1 MYPSFFGKYT
11 SSFQVAENQ
20 STDLEKNDLQI
31 GVGTAD
37 NTGSSVEFSSMVHS
51 MGLVNLTLGSKTVPS
66 TRVFKPGSTS
76 EILFDR
82 APTTSI
88 TATSNFTASV
98 ASNSASLRNK
108 STGIYLLVG
117 KPSTTVTFT
126 GNSSEKYT
134 WNATYTFS
142 KNTGNI
148 KTATPSRE
156 YDNAGWGFDYTGAVQ
171 TFTAPVTGT
180 YKLECWGA
188 SGSDD
193 PYGKGA
199 IPGNGGYVAGCITFS
214 SNTSLYI
221 YVGGKGTSL
230 YNHDAMTNAGGWNGG
245 GFATAN
251 NPNAVGGGGGGSTDI
266 RIIKHSDSNG
276 WSGTASLR
284 SRIIVGGGGGGC
296 CGIGTTANGG
306 NAGGLAGDA
315 TPMNSLYSGD
325 INIGTGGTQTSG
337 GVAAEAPTKE
347 NSDYMNKISRGVV
360 DPYGHFGYASQVK
373 PSEYTWW
380 SGGAGGGWY
389 GGSNGH
395 GTGGSGGS
403 SFISGMTGCV
413 AITADG
419 KQTSGVSTMTINGKA
434 YSFTSPVMKGG
445 GESMPKHDG
454 TSGTMTGNYG
464 NGYAIIT
471 QLSY

>member
-1 MYPSFFGKYT
+1 M
-11 SSFQVAENQ
+11 AANQ
-20 STDLEKNDLQI
+20 STANDLEKNDLQV
-31 GVGTAD
+31 GMGTAD
-37 NTGSSVEFSSMVHS
+37 NTGSSVEFSSMEHS
-51 MGLVNLTLGSKTVPS
+51 MGIVNLTLGSKTVPS

-76 EILFDR
+76 EKLFDR

-98 ASNSASLRNK
+98 ASNSTNSYKK

-134 WNATYTFS
+134 WNATYIFS
-142 KNTGNI
+142 KNTGEI
-148 KTATPSRE
+148 KTVTPSRE

-171 TFTAPVTGT
+171 TFTAPTTGT

-199 IPGNGGYVAGCITFS
+199 IPGKGGYVAGCITFS

-230 YNHDAMTNAGGWNGG
+230 YNHDSMTNSGGWNGG

-251 NPNAVGGGGGGSTDI
+251 SSITVGGGGGGSTDI
-266 RIIKHSDSNG
+266 RIIKHSDSTG

-284 SRIIVGGGGGGC
+284 SRIIVAGGGGGC
-296 CGIGTTANGG
+296 QCPKDTKENGG
-306 NAGGLAGDA
+306 NAGGLVGDA
-315 TPMNSLYSGD
+315 APYSSD
-325 INIGTGGTQTSG
+325 FPEDNNTGTGGSQTSG
-337 GVAAEAPTKE
+337 GTPAYFVTNEDHAYI
-347 NSDYMNKISRGVV
+347 DQISRGVV

-373 PSEYTWW
+373 PTEYTWW
-380 SGGAGGGWY
+380 SGGCGSGWY
-389 GGSNGH
+389 GGSNAHGH
-395 GTGGSGGS
+395 GGSGGS

-419 KQTSGVSTMTINGKA
+419 KQTSGVSTMTINGKT

-454 TSGTMTGNYG
+454 TSATMTGNYG